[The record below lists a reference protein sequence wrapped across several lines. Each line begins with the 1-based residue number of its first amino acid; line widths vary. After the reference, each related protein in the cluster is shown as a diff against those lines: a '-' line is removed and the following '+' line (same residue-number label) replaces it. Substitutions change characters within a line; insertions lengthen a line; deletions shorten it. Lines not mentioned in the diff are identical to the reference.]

1 MTNHVPLVVE
11 PGARSATLW
20 EGPHRIAP
28 GIHIEHRGRSTD
40 SKTDSMKKI
49 RLLSISLFSL
59 VALVVAA
66 CTQTETP
73 PATPVANQPLHAL
86 MIDRIDNLYR
96 RIDILTFDQ
105 DRTPLELDRARR
117 RGSEEVAQAA
127 RELAASVGLL
137 EQAGESLN
145 LSPQQLLQ
153 FRAMANELRDASEAL
168 ALSAISSEDDLTP
181 ALNNLQQTCA
191 ACHAL
196 YRDR

>member
-1 MTNHVPLVVE
+1 MVTLPGNGLIQIMSRFNPRAVRVLLLPLI
-11 PGARSATLW
+11 L
-20 EGPHRIAP
+20 
-28 GIHIEHRGRSTD
+28 
-40 SKTDSMKKI
+40 
-49 RLLSISLFSL
+49 
-59 VALVVAA
+59 AA
-66 CTQTETP
+66 CTQSIEP
-73 PATPVANQPLHAL
+73 SATPESSEPLHAL

-145 LSPQQLLQ
+145 LNAQQLLE
-153 FRAMANELRDASEAL
+153 FRALANDLRGSSEAL
-168 ALSAISSEDDLTP
+168 ALAAVSGEDDLAP
-181 ALNNLQQTCA
+181 ALNDLQQSCA

-196 YRDR
+196 YRGR